1 MSTRVHVP
9 ANLAAGTYKLSLW
22 MPDAA
27 STLKNDP
34 RYSIQMAND
43 GVWNATAGDNKMTN
57 VVVSTSA
64 PGAVSSST
72 TLSVL

>member
-1 MSTRVHVP
+1 MTAAHHS
-9 ANLAAGTYKLSLW
+9 AGTYKLSLW
-22 MPDAA
+22 MPDAS
-27 STLKNDP
+27 STLKNDA

-43 GVWNATAGDNKMTN
+43 GVWNATTGDNKMTN